1 MSHDTPAPR
10 TGQVIPWP
18 GRPSEAAA
26 PPPPP
31 PPPSE
36 TEATAARESAERAQH
51 RRTLWLRES
60 KIIAG
65 SYLIN
70 GVFLAVFALTGTVHW
85 SATALYV
92 LPGWMTCAV
101 ACALIASG
109 HSLHWNDPA
118 VSDAQSFAGMVICG
132 AGIALYP
139 EMTFLYVL
147 ILFTIFLGATYRMSR
162 IRINLAWFG
171 ASALIG
177 VATLSGHRTLQLP
190 HATTAEQVAAWACFA
205 ATLAH
210 CVLLSLINSGH
221 NLLLRQRGQQVAD
234 TLAQIERLANF
245 DELTSLPNRRNL
257 LRTLDDEMARS
268 GRDGSPLAVALLD
281 LDHFKAVNDTRGHL
295 VGDHALQTF
304 AAAVQTHRR
313 PTDSFGRHGGEEF
326 LLILPDTVIDDAHH
340 AVEQLRRGVATAAW
354 HTVSPGLHVT
364 FSAGLAAWQPGDT
377 VEQLLSRADHAL
389 YGAKHAGR
397 DCLRVG

>member
-10 TGQVIPWP
+10 TGHVIPWP
-18 GRPSEAAA
+18 DRPRDAAA
-26 PPPPP
+26 PPS
-31 PPPSE
+31 PSE
-36 TEATAARESAERAQH
+36 TETAAARESAERAQH
-51 RRTLWLRES
+51 RQTLWLRES

-65 SYLIN
+65 SYLVN

-85 SATALYV
+85 SAAALYV
-92 LPGWMTCAV
+92 LPGWITCSL
-101 ACALIASG
+101 ACAMIAGG

-132 AGIALYP
+132 AGIVLYP

-171 ASALIG
+171 ASVLIG
-177 VATLSGHRTLQLP
+177 AATLSGHRTLQIP
-190 HATTAEQVAAWACFA
+190 HATAAEQVAAWACFA

-210 CVLLSLINSGH
+210 CVLLSLINTGH
-221 NLLLRQRGQQVAD
+221 NLLLRQRSQQMAD

-245 DELTSLPNRRNL
+245 DELTGLPNRRNL

-268 GRDGSPLAVALLD
+268 GRGGSPLAVALLD

-295 VGDHALQTF
+295 VGDHALRTF
-304 AAAVQTHRR
+304 ATAVQTHRR
-313 PTDSFGRHGGEEF
+313 PTDTFGRHGGEEF
-326 LLILPDTVIDDAHH
+326 LLILPDTVIGDARH
-340 AVEQLRRGVATAAW
+340 AVELLRGGVATAEW
-354 HTVSPGLHVT
+354 DTVSPGLRVT
-364 FSAGLAAWQPGDT
+364 FSAGLVAWQPGDT
-377 VEQLLSRADHAL
+377 AEKLLSRADHAL

-397 DCLRVG
+397 DCLRAG